1 MNATDRPTVGEG
13 LRQCLELSWRGIV
26 KIRRNPLVLADVLL
40 GPAVSLVL
48 FVYVFGGAIQGSTG
62 DYLEFMLPGM
72 LGLITLLATLGVGV
86 SLNLDLQKGVFDR
99 LRSLP
104 IWRIAPLVGAIGGD
118 VVRQVVAIAA
128 LLGFGTLL
136 GFRVR
141 TDAWSVLAACGLAI
155 AFAMAMSW
163 VWVLLGLVLK
173 DAQSVQ
179 GLGALVIF
187 PLSFASNIF
196 VDPATMPGWLQG
208 FVAVNPVRHLMDAV
222 RGLLVGGPVAQPVL
236 WTVLWMA
243 GFVVVFAPL
252 ALAAY
257 RRRA

>member
-1 MNATDRPTVGEG
+1 
-13 LRQCLELSWRGIV
+13 
-26 KIRRNPLVLADVLL
+26 
-40 GPAVSLVL
+40 
-48 FVYVFGGAIQGSTG
+48 
-62 DYLEFMLPGM
+62 
-72 LGLITLLATLGVGV
+72 
-86 SLNLDLQKGVFDR
+86 
-99 LRSLP
+99 
-104 IWRIAPLVGAIGGD
+104 
-118 VVRQVVAIAA
+118 
-128 LLGFGTLL
+128 
-136 GFRVR
+136 
-141 TDAWSVLAACGLAI
+141 VLAACALAI
-155 AFAMAMSW
+155 AFAMALSW
-163 VWVLLGLVLK
+163 VWVLLGLLLK

-179 GLGALVIF
+179 GLGALLIF

-222 RGLLVGGPVAQPVL
+222 RGLLVGGPVATPVL